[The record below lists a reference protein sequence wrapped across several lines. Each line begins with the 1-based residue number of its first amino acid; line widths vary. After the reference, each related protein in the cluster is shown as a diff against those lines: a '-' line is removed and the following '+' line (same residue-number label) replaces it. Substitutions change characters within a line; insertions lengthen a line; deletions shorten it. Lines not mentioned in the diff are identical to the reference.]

1 MDDRVRE
8 VMMAIVEQL
17 RAYVE
22 GDEEALAELT
32 EVLDSDRYEAEVVE
46 QAFEMVVRALEPL
59 ARDEASSQRDGRGA
73 LAGAGPDRALLLTN
87 PAYGYLFGLLE
98 SGRVTPEQ
106 FEEIMVRAKEMGNA
120 LDTEHQAKELA
131 TDVLIRW
138 FDDENGVAADISPSA
153 WVH

>member
-1 MDDRVRE
+1 
-8 VMMAIVEQL
+8 MMAIVEQL

-138 FDDENGVAADISPSA
+138 FDDENGVAADTSPSA

>member
-138 FDDENGVAADISPSA
+138 FDDENGVAADTSPSA